1 MNNSQT
7 NGKRMNSEQILARLI
22 AFDTTSTTSNLQL
35 IDFVR
40 NLLDEQAIA
49 SQLVHNDDRSCA
61 NLYATIGP
69 DNIGGVMLSGHT
81 DVVPTTGQD
90 WNSDP
95 YQMLGDDQLLIGRGA
110 CDMKGFIACVL
121 AALPQISAG
130 SLQTPIHLA
139 FSYDEEI
146 GCVGAKRLVE
156 TMAGFEVKPRI
167 GLIGEPTDMAMVLG
181 HKGKVSYRVTVT
193 GLSCHSAYISNGVN
207 AVEYA
212 AELIAFIR
220 AMNARVQQ
228 QQLDQSYSVPHSTFH
243 VGNIKGGTALNIVPK
258 QCQFEFEIR
267 NLPQQDIE
275 TLVHDIK
282 HYANDVLLADM
293 RERFPETAIEFDELS
308 YYPGLHT
315 DPASTVIAYTRAINP
330 IDRIGDNVSFGTEA
344 GLFDDIGINCLV
356 CGPGSIDQAHKP
368 DEFVKREQMAYCD
381 QMIEN
386 LVHRCRQTAE
396 FE

>member
-156 TMAGFEVKPRI
+156 TMTGFEVRPRI

-293 RERFPETAIEFDELS
+293 RERFPETAIEFEELS

>member
-1 MNNSQT
+1 MNGVT
-7 NGKRMNSEQILARLI
+7 MNSEQILARLI

-40 NLLDEQAIA
+40 NLLDEHAIA
-49 SQLVHNDDRSCA
+49 TQLVHSDDRSRA

-69 DNIGGVMLSGHT
+69 DNVGGVMLSGHT
-81 DVVPTTGQD
+81 DVVPTSGQD

-95 YQMLGDDQLLIGRGA
+95 YQMLSGDQQLIGRGA

-121 AALPQISAG
+121 AALPQISAE
-130 SLQTPIHLA
+130 SLKTPIHLA

-167 GLIGEPTDMAMVLG
+167 GLIGEPTEMAMVLG

-220 AMNARVQQ
+220 AMNTRVQQ
-228 QQLDQSYSVPHSTFH
+228 QQLDQSYSVPYSTFH
-243 VGNIKGGTALNIVPK
+243 VGNINGGTALNIVPR

-267 NLPQQDIE
+267 NLPQQDSA

-282 HYANDVLLADM
+282 HYANDVLL
-293 RERFPETAIEFDELS
+293 PEMQTRYPEASIEFAELS
-308 YYPGLHT
+308 YYPGLRT
-315 DPASTVIAYTRAINP
+315 DLASTVIAYTRAINP

-344 GLFDDIGINCLV
+344 GLFDEIGIACLV

-368 DEFVKREQMAYCD
+368 DEFVSRAQLANCD

-386 LVHRCRQTAE
+386 LVQRCREASE
-396 FE
+396 FA

>member
-1 MNNSQT
+1 M
-7 NGKRMNSEQILARLI
+7 KPMNSETLLAQLV
-22 AFDTTSTTSNLQL
+22 AFDTTSTTSNLAL

-40 NLLDEQAIA
+40 NLLDDHGID
-49 SQLVHNDDRSCA
+49 SQLVHSDDRNRA

-69 DNIGGVMLSGHT
+69 DDRGGIMLSGHT

-90 WNSDP
+90 WNNDP
-95 YQMLGDDQLLIGRGA
+95 YRLHIGDELLTGRGS

-121 AALPQISAG
+121 AALPQISAAR
-130 SLQTPIHLA
+130 LQTPIHLA

-146 GCVGAKRLVE
+146 GCLGARRLVE

-193 GLSCHSAYISNGVN
+193 GLSCHSAYIGNGVN

-220 AMNARVQQ
+220 SMNARARE
-228 QQLDQSYSVPHSTFH
+228 QLTDPGYSVPHSTFH
-243 VGNIKGGTALNIVPK
+243 VGNISGGTALNIVPRH
-258 QCQFEFEIR
+258 CQFEFEIR
-267 NLPQQDIE
+267 NLPQQD
-275 TLVHDIK
+275 LDALAHDIK
-282 HYANDVLLADM
+282 HYASDVLLADM
-293 RERFPETAIEFDELS
+293 RARYAEADIHFEELS

-315 DPASTVIAYTRAINP
+315 DPAAAVIAYTRAINP
-330 IDRIGDNVSFGTEA
+330 VERVGDNVSFGTEA
-344 GLFDDIGINCLV
+344 GLFDRIGIECLV

-368 DEFVKREQMAYCD
+368 DEFVSRAQLRYCD
-381 QMIEN
+381 EMLEN
-386 LVHRCRQTAE
+386 LAYRCRESAE
-396 FE
+396 FA

>member
-1 MNNSQT
+1 MNGVT
-7 NGKRMNSEQILARLI
+7 LNSEQILARLI
-22 AFDTTSTTSNLQL
+22 AFDTTSTKSNLQL

-40 NLLDEQAIA
+40 NLLDEHAIA
-49 SQLVHNDDRSCA
+49 TQLVHNDDRSRA

-81 DVVPTTGQD
+81 DVVPTSGQD

-95 YQMLGDDQLLIGRGA
+95 YQMLSGDQRLVGRGA

-121 AALPQISAG
+121 AALPQIGAEP
-130 SLQTPIHLA
+130 LKTPIHLA

-220 AMNARVQQ
+220 AMNTRVQQ
-228 QQLDQSYSVPHSTFH
+228 QQLDQSYSVPYSTFH
-243 VGNIKGGTALNIVPK
+243 VGNINGGTALNIVPR

-267 NLPQQDIE
+267 NLPQQDSA

-282 HYANDVLLADM
+282 HYANDVLL
-293 RERFPETAIEFDELS
+293 PEMQTRYPEASIDFAELS
-308 YYPGLHT
+308 YYPGLRT
-315 DPASTVIAYTRAINP
+315 DLASTVIAYTRAINP

-344 GLFDDIGINCLV
+344 GLFDEIGIACLV

-368 DEFVKREQMAYCD
+368 DEFVSRAQLAYCD
-381 QMIEN
+381 RMIEN
-386 LVHRCRQTAE
+386 LVQRCREASE
-396 FE
+396 FA

>member
-1 MNNSQT
+1 MNSKQ
-7 NGKRMNSEQILARLI
+7 MNSEQILARLI

-95 YQMLGDDQLLIGRGA
+95 YQMLGNDQLLIGRGA

-156 TMAGFEVKPRI
+156 SMTGFEVKPRI

-258 QCQFEFEIR
+258 QCEFEFEIR

-293 RERFPETAIEFDELS
+293 RERYPEAAIEFDELS

>member
-1 MNNSQT
+1 MNSKQ
-7 NGKRMNSEQILARLI
+7 MNSEQILARLI

-156 TMAGFEVKPRI
+156 SMTGFEVKPRI

-243 VGNIKGGTALNIVPK
+243 VGNIKGGTALNIVPR

-293 RERFPETAIEFDELS
+293 RERFPEAAIEFDELS

-315 DPASTVIAYTRAINP
+315 DPASTVIAYTRTINP

-386 LVHRCRQTAE
+386 LVHRCHQTAE